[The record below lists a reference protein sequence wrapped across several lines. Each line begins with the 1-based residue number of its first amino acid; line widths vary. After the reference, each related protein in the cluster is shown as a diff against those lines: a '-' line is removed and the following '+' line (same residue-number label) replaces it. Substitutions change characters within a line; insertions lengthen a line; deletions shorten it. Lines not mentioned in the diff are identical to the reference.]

1 MSGLGLGRAP
11 HRFTESYRL
20 GCTVGACRSP
30 GGSGLAISGVGEK
43 QKKAG
48 LRERLRRLLG
58 IEDVGAAVQV
68 RSPRERLARPRETIH
83 GARLSLVGLGELR
96 EHLGDRWPELSER
109 VHSLAQVVIGRHL
122 TPGDV
127 FDAHGDDGYV
137 VLFSQLTKV
146 EADFKCRVI
155 AKEIGAKLLGSDW
168 DRLAAIDGVSIELG
182 RQAVASGDFDQA
194 LTAAIAKGAPLPRE
208 APPSPAPPAS
218 PIASASPVQHIRTEA
233 VTVEHASAPEPAA
246 APPGVG
252 YEPIWDF
259 RVQALL
265 HFRLSHRTLADDL
278 SDLGAAELDFAS
290 LSKVLFDL
298 EQLARL
304 GRRLPVV
311 CPVHASTLPHKAW
324 RDQVVR
330 VLKDFPAPLL
340 KRVTLEVM
348 ADRTSDQDW
357 PSRLDLVCKELPAR
371 CVVRVGPDADLSGLA
386 RARSIGQVNLELPAA
401 FPAGKG
407 AIARLETFVRQGEAA
422 RLDCG
427 ILGLRTRALTLA
439 ASAAGFNQLSGS
451 AVHPPVSAL
460 GHAVQFDLTSLYRDL
475 MPAAARAAIYNFSH
489 PPL

>member
-1 MSGLGLGRAP
+1 M
-11 HRFTESYRL
+11 
-20 GCTVGACRSP
+20 
-30 GGSGLAISGVGEK
+30 
-43 QKKAG
+43 G

-58 IEDVGAAVQV
+58 IEDAAAPAEV
-68 RSPRERLARPRETIH
+68 RAPRQRLAPPREAIH

-96 EHLGDRWPELSER
+96 AHLGDRWPDLAER

-168 DRLAAIDGVSIELG
+168 ARLAAVDAVSIELR
-182 RQAVASGDFDQA
+182 RQALSSGDFDQA
-194 LTAAIAKGAPLPRE
+194 LAAAVARGAPLPRE
-208 APPSPAPPAS
+208 APGPAPPAS
-218 PIASASPVQHIRTEA
+218 AIAPAAPGA
-233 VTVEHASAPEPAA
+233 VESRSAPEPAA
-246 APPGVG
+246 TPPQGG

-265 HFRLSHRTLADDL
+265 HFRLNHRTLDDDL
-278 SDLGAAELDFAS
+278 AAPGAAELDFAS
-290 LSKVLFDL
+290 LSKVLLDL

-311 CPVHASTLPHKAW
+311 CPVHATTLNHKAW
-324 RDQVVR
+324 RDQLVR
-330 VLKDFPAPLL
+330 ALNDFPAPLL

-348 ADRTSDQDW
+348 VARASDQGW
-357 PSRLDLVCKELPAR
+357 PGRLDAVCKELPAR

-386 RARSIGQVNLELPAA
+386 RARTIGQVNLELPAA
-401 FPAGKG
+401 FVAGKD
-407 AIARLETFVRQGEAA
+407 AMARLEAFVRQGEAA
-422 RLDCG
+422 RLSCG

-439 ASAAGFNQLSGS
+439 ASAAGFNQLSGP
-451 AVHPPVSAL
+451 AVHPAVPAL

-475 MPAAARAAIYNFSH
+475 MPAVG
-489 PPL
+489 